1 MPSSSPPLSAQAL
14 KGKVVL
20 VDFWTYSCINC
31 LRSLPYV
38 KAWADKYR
46 ADGLVVIGVHAPE
59 FAFEKDVANVRK
71 AVRDLGIDYPVA
83 VDNNYAIWRAFDNHY
98 WPAHYFI
105 DAKGRIRHH
114 HFGEGDYAGSER
126 IIQQLLAEAHPG
138 KSFGGMV
145 TDAGKGVENFGR
157 EAGVAAQTTVEGAK
171 DAAGSV
177 VRIPAA
183 RVVTG
188 HEVCKVAPNGA
199 PDCVA
204 AATAM
209 CKARGFEGGKSAD
222 MTTADVCPAK
232 VYLSGRNSGPECRTE
247 TFVSRALCQ

>member
-1 MPSSSPPLSAQAL
+1 MFWGASTINRSEITRAVTAVACAVAWSVTSGQA
-14 KGKVVL
+14 
-20 VDFWTYSCINC
+20 
-31 LRSLPYV
+31 
-38 KAWADKYR
+38 
-46 ADGLVVIGVHAPE
+46 
-59 FAFEKDVANVRK
+59 
-71 AVRDLGIDYPVA
+71 
-83 VDNNYAIWRAFDNHY
+83 
-98 WPAHYFI
+98 
-105 DAKGRIRHH
+105 
-114 HFGEGDYAGSER
+114 
-126 IIQQLLAEAHPG
+126 QQLQMQEPQQPPQQQREQRVQQPTPSQQNEPG
-138 KSFGGMV
+138 VLESLGRWLDRQSDSLTSSFK
-145 TDAGKGVENFGR
+145 DAGKGVENFGR

>member
-1 MPSSSPPLSAQAL
+1 MFWGANSITRSEVTRAVTAAACAVAWSVTSGQAQQFQMQEPQQPPQQQREQRVQQPTQSQHNEPGVLESLGRWLDRQSDSLTSSF
-14 KGKVVL
+14 K
-20 VDFWTYSCINC
+20 
-31 LRSLPYV
+31 
-38 KAWADKYR
+38 
-46 ADGLVVIGVHAPE
+46 
-59 FAFEKDVANVRK
+59 
-71 AVRDLGIDYPVA
+71 
-83 VDNNYAIWRAFDNHY
+83 
-98 WPAHYFI
+98 
-105 DAKGRIRHH
+105 
-114 HFGEGDYAGSER
+114 
-126 IIQQLLAEAHPG
+126 
-138 KSFGGMV
+138 
-145 TDAGKGVENFGR
+145 DAGKGVENFGR

-183 RVVTG
+183 RVVNG

>member
-1 MPSSSPPLSAQAL
+1 MTSGQA
-14 KGKVVL
+14 
-20 VDFWTYSCINC
+20 
-31 LRSLPYV
+31 
-38 KAWADKYR
+38 
-46 ADGLVVIGVHAPE
+46 
-59 FAFEKDVANVRK
+59 
-71 AVRDLGIDYPVA
+71 
-83 VDNNYAIWRAFDNHY
+83 
-98 WPAHYFI
+98 
-105 DAKGRIRHH
+105 
-114 HFGEGDYAGSER
+114 
-126 IIQQLLAEAHPG
+126 QQLQMQEPQQPPQQQREQRVQQPTQSQHNEPG
-138 KSFGGMV
+138 VLESLGRWLDRQSDSLTSSFK
-145 TDAGKGVENFGR
+145 DAGKGVENFGR